1 MWNNIASGIALYVE
15 TFCGQLNVD
24 FPAGQSAIPSN
35 RNTIPSVYTMY
46 ILYTSRLS
54 VLSEVDI
61 NGANASQDESPSL
74 NYTFARFQSLT
85 PDTAV
90 SRSST
95 EYDESH
101 W

>member
-1 MWNNIASGIALYVE
+1 MQPQTTVHIGCVA
-15 TFCGQLNVD
+15 GQLNVD
-24 FPAGQSAIPSN
+24 FPTGQSAIPSN

-85 PDTAV
+85 PGY
-90 SRSST
+90 SC
-95 EYDESH
+95 
-101 W
+101 